1 MDAWYR
7 EVAPIFADP
16 KVTRPVKHGI
26 AVLVKATVVRE
37 SMECAH
43 EMAERCGAQGTFDTN
58 FIARHKADLTSV
70 AIAEGDVLA
79 LCIRLWGELVLN
91 RYTLPIP
98 DAKESLLAKHAHALL
113 DEGRQIL
120 QRIPGGH
127 RSEAAKYELL
137 PESERAV
144 IALGHACAYSAA
156 KKAGVPQVLLDL
168 YECAAIRD
176 DPAWFSENVGLSR
189 EKQRAREGAALRGA
203 APDIEKHLEEL
214 NVKYAV
220 RASIISEAD
229 WLAQV
234 QRMPSYTGNAQS
246 GIPGFTPG
254 KNGARL

>member
-1 MDAWYR
+1 MNS
-7 EVAPIFADP
+7 
-16 KVTRPVKHGI
+16 
-26 AVLVKATVVRE
+26 VVI
-37 SMECAH
+37 
-43 EMAERCGAQGTFDTN
+43 G
-58 FIARHKADLTSV
+58 
-70 AIAEGDVLA
+70 EGDVLA
-79 LCIRLWGELVLN
+79 LSIRLWGELVLN

-113 DEGRQIL
+113 DGSRQIL

-156 KKAGVPQVLLDL
+156 KKAGVPQVLLDV

-189 EKQRAREGAALRGA
+189 EMQRAREGAALRAA

-220 RASIISEAD
+220 RASIISDAD

-234 QRMPSYTGNAQS
+234 QRMPKYTGNAQS
-246 GIPGFTPG
+246 GIPGVTLG
-254 KNGARL
+254 KGGARL